1 MTWQLDNNM
10 SLMLKELE
18 LKRNRSDSL
27 LGPMAPT
34 NETHP
39 TATHASYG
47 GNSKC

>member
-27 LGPMAPT
+27 LGLMAPT

-39 TATHASYG
+39 TPTHA
-47 GNSKC
+47 